1 MVPPEITRL
10 AALTLHARV
19 ELYTTFSGIEPAEI
33 ARRIECGE
41 LALLAADMGDSIA
54 YAIVSREGDVAR
66 IEALAGAGGMYLARR
81 IVDAARAHGLACDA
95 WVRSRALARLVA
107 RIGMRATGEVYG
119 EQLLV
124 VA

>member
-1 MVPPEITRL
+1 MAAPEIVRL
-10 AALTLHARV
+10 QALTLHARV
-19 ELYTTFSGIEPAEI
+19 ELFTTFNGIDPAEI

-41 LALLAADMGDSIA
+41 LALLAADMGDSMA

-81 IVDAARAHGLACDA
+81 IVDAARAHGLKCEA
-95 WVRSRALARLVA
+95 WVLSKALARLTG
-107 RIGMRATGEVYG
+107 RIGMRATGERYG
-119 EQLLV
+119 EQLRV